1 MANRNKHM
9 ARSQYSYHN
18 KPDFTDFERKANI
31 KQVKKTQVKKTAEK
45 AKIGLLGKIKERFHR
60 TTNK

>member
-1 MANRNKHM
+1 M
-9 ARSQYSYHN
+9 ARSQYSFHN
-18 KPDFTDFERKANI
+18 KPDFTDFERKASI
-31 KQVKKTQVKKTAEK
+31 KQVKKTAQK

>member
-9 ARSQYSYHN
+9 SRSQYSYHN

-31 KQVKKTQVKKTAEK
+31 KQVKKTAEK
-45 AKIGLLGKIKERFHR
+45 AKIGLLGKIKERFRR

>member
-31 KQVKKTQVKKTAEK
+31 KQVQK
-45 AKIGLLGKIKERFHR
+45 ASQKSSAGLLGKLKQVFSRKR
-60 TTNK
+60 TSK

>member
-9 ARSQYSYHN
+9 LRSHYSYHN
-18 KPDFTDFERKANI
+18 KSDFTEFERKANI
-31 KQVKKTQVKKTAEK
+31 KQVKKTAEK
-45 AKIGLLGKIKERFHR
+45 AKIGLLGKIKERFRR